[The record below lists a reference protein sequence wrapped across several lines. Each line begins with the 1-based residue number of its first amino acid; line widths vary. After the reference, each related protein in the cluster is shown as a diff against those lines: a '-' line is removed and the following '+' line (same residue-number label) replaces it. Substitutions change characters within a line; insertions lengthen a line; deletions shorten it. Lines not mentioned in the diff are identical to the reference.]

1 MDDNQSVKRYDWLK
15 EQIKQHNHSYY
26 TQDNPVI
33 SDAQYDTLFKELLD
47 IEQNYPY
54 LISADSPSQSVGAR
68 TNTVFS
74 PVQHGV
80 PMLSLQN
87 ALDEVE
93 LLAFDKRCREALSIE
108 QIEYSCELKFDGLA
122 ISLLY
127 ENGFLVRAA
136 TRGDGMIGENVT
148 DNIKTIAQIPWK
160 LQGSNYPRRIEI
172 RGEVFMTHDDFHK
185 LNTQQR
191 ALAEKEFA
199 NPRNAAAGSLRQLDA
214 KITAKRSLS
223 FFAYGIGELVP
234 TLWLPQSH
242 AQLMQQL
249 IVLGMPVSSEHCVAK
264 GVDELLAFFKRIA
277 LKREELP
284 YEIDG
289 VVYKVNL
296 FDQQQQL
303 GYVSRAPRFAVAHKF
318 PPQEAF
324 TKVLAI
330 EVQVG
335 RTGAI
340 TPVARLEPVLVG
352 GVTLMNA
359 TLHNE
364 EEISRKDV
372 RVGDFVVVRRA
383 GDVIPEVVMVLKDRR
398 PSDTQVFQMPIL
410 CPICHSLIEKLPGEV
425 IARCTGG
432 LFCNAQKLQSITHFA
447 HRRAMHIDGLGEKI
461 VEQLIAENLI
471 RNPADLYRLG
481 LNALIQL
488 NRMGEKLA
496 SNLLEA
502 IEKSKQTTLAR
513 VIFALGIRHVGETT
527 AKDLA
532 KYFGSLTAFMSST
545 EIELLKVRDV
555 GPVIV
560 QSIKN
565 FLAQPHNVEVIEQ
578 LIACGINPIEEVSPM
593 NEAGIFF
600 NKTIVL
606 TGTLPTLSRD
616 QAKELLEQAGAKV
629 SGSVSSKTD
638 YVLAGLEAGSKLDKA
653 QALGIAIISEEELLT
668 MLER

>member
-1 MDDNQSVKRYDWLK
+1 MDEIQSVKRYDWLK
-15 EQIKQHNHSYY
+15 EQIKNHNAAYY
-26 TQDNPVI
+26 NQDSPII
-33 SDAQYDTLFKELLD
+33 SDAQYDALFKELLN
-47 IEQNYPY
+47 IEQHYPHW
-54 LISADSPSQSVGAR
+54 ITEDSPSQRVGGE

-93 LLAFDKRCREALSIE
+93 LLAFDKRCREGLGVE

-127 ENGFLVRAA
+127 ENGFLIRAA
-136 TRGDGMIGENVT
+136 TRGDGMVGENVT

-160 LQGSNYPRRIEI
+160 LQGENIPRRIEI
-172 RGEVFMTHDDFHK
+172 RGEVFMTHEDFRK
-185 LNTQQR
+185 LNAKQR
-191 ALAEKEFA
+191 DLSEKEFA
-199 NPRNAAAGSLRQLDA
+199 NPRNAAAGSLRQLDP
-214 KITAKRSLS
+214 KITANRSLS

-234 TLWLPQSH
+234 TSWLPQSH
-242 AQLMQQL
+242 AALMQLL
-249 IVLGMPVSSEHCVAK
+249 IASGMPVSAEHCEAV
-264 GVDELLAFFKRIA
+264 GVEELLAFFQRIGS
-277 LKREELP
+277 KREELP

-289 VVYKVNL
+289 VVYKVNA

-303 GYVSRAPRFAVAHKF
+303 GYVSRAPRFAIAHKF
-318 PPQEAF
+318 PPQEAY

-372 RVGDFVVVRRA
+372 RVGDYVVVRRA

-398 PSDTQVFQMPIL
+398 PENTQVFQMPTQ
-410 CPICHSLIEKLPGEV
+410 CPICKSLIEKLPGEV

-461 VEQLIAENLI
+461 VEQLITENLI

-481 LNALIQL
+481 LNALIGL
-488 NRMGEKLA
+488 NRMGDKLA
-496 SNLLEA
+496 SNLLQA

-532 KYFGSLTAFMSST
+532 KYFGSLTAFMSAQ
-545 EIELLKVRDV
+545 EDELLKVRDV

-560 QSIKN
+560 QSIHN

-578 LIACGINPIEEVSPM
+578 LMACGVNPIEEISPI
-593 NEAGIFF
+593 NKEGVFF
-600 NKTIVL
+600 NKTIVI

-616 QAKELLEQAGAKV
+616 QAKEMLEQAGAKV
-629 SGSVSSKTD
+629 SGSVSAKTH
-638 YVLAGLEAGSKLDKA
+638 YLLAGIEAGSKLDKA
-653 QALGIAIISEEELLT
+653 QALGIAIIEEEEFLR
-668 MLER
+668 MLSQ

>member
-1 MDDNQSVKRYDWLK
+1 MDEIQSVKRYDWLK
-15 EQIKQHNHSYY
+15 EQIKQHNAAYY
-26 TQDNPVI
+26 NQDSPII
-33 SDAQYDTLFKELLD
+33 SDAQYDALFKELLN
-47 IEQNYPY
+47 IEQRYPHW
-54 LISADSPSQSVGAR
+54 ITEDSPSQRVGGE

-93 LLAFDKRCREALSIE
+93 LLAFDKRCREGLGVE

-127 ENGFLVRAA
+127 ENGFLIRAA
-136 TRGDGMIGENVT
+136 TRGDGMVGENVT

-160 LQGSNYPRRIEI
+160 LQGENIPRRIEI
-172 RGEVFMTHDDFHK
+172 RGEVFMTHEDFRK
-185 LNTQQR
+185 LNAKQR
-191 ALAEKEFA
+191 DLSEKEFA
-199 NPRNAAAGSLRQLDA
+199 NPRNAAAGSLRQLDP

-234 TLWLPQSH
+234 TSWLPQSH
-242 AQLMQQL
+242 AALMQLL
-249 IVLGMPVSSEHCVAK
+249 IASGMPVSAEHCEAV
-264 GVDELLAFFKRIA
+264 GVEELLAFFQRIGS
-277 LKREELP
+277 KREELP

-289 VVYKVNL
+289 VVYKVNA

-303 GYVSRAPRFAVAHKF
+303 GYVSRAPRFAIAHKF
-318 PPQEAF
+318 PPQEAY

-398 PSDTQVFQMPIL
+398 PENTQVFQMPTQ
-410 CPICHSLIEKLPGEV
+410 CPICKSLIEKLPGEV

-461 VEQLIAENLI
+461 VEQLITENLI

-481 LNALIQL
+481 LNALIGL
-488 NRMGEKLA
+488 NRMGDKLA
-496 SNLLEA
+496 SNLLQA

-532 KYFGSLTAFMSST
+532 KYFGSLTAFMSAQ
-545 EIELLKVRDV
+545 EDELLKVRDV

-560 QSIKN
+560 QSIHN

-578 LIACGINPIEEVSPM
+578 LMACGVNPIEETSPI
-593 NEAGIFF
+593 NKEGVFF
-600 NKTIVL
+600 NKTIVI

-616 QAKELLEQAGAKV
+616 QAKEMLEQAGAKV
-629 SGSVSSKTD
+629 SGSVSAKTD
-638 YVLAGLEAGSKLDKA
+638 YLLAGSEAGSKLDKA
-653 QALGIAIISEEELLT
+653 QALGVAMISEEEFLR
-668 MLER
+668 MLSP

>member
-1 MDDNQSVKRYDWLK
+1 
-15 EQIKQHNHSYY
+15 
-26 TQDNPVI
+26 
-33 SDAQYDTLFKELLD
+33 
-47 IEQNYPY
+47 
-54 LISADSPSQSVGAR
+54 
-68 TNTVFS
+68 
-74 PVQHGV
+74 
-80 PMLSLQN
+80 
-87 ALDEVE
+87 
-93 LLAFDKRCREALSIE
+93 
-108 QIEYSCELKFDGLA
+108 
-122 ISLLY
+122 
-127 ENGFLVRAA
+127 
-136 TRGDGMIGENVT
+136 MIGENVT

-160 LQGSNYPRRIEI
+160 LQGNYPRRVEI

-185 LNTQQR
+185 LNAQQR
-191 ALAEKEFA
+191 ALDEKEFA

-234 TLWLPQSH
+234 TFWLPQSH

-249 IVLGMPVSSEHCVAK
+249 IALGMPVSSEHCVAK
-264 GVDELLAFFKRIA
+264 GVDELLAFFQRIA

-289 VVYKVNL
+289 VVYKVNM

-398 PSDTQVFQMPIL
+398 PSNTQAFQMPML

-481 LNALIQL
+481 FNALIQL

-502 IEKSKQTTLAR
+502 IEKSKKTTLAR